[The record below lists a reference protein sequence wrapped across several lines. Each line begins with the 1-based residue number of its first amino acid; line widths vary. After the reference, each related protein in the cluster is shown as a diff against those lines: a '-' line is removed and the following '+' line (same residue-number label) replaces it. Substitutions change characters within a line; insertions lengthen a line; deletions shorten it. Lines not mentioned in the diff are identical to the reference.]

1 MKPQKTQI
9 AKAILIKKNGARGI
23 TFPDFRLSYR
33 TTQYSKQH
41 ITGTETDTQIA
52 ETKES
57 PVINPCIYGQL
68 IYNKGGKNIQRGKES
83 LQKLILG

>member
-1 MKPQKTQI
+1 MELEASHFLTSDYPTELHSTQNSILLAQKQTHTE
-9 AKAILIKKNGARGI
+9 I
-23 TFPDFRLSYR
+23 T
-33 TTQYSKQH
+33 
-41 ITGTETDTQIA
+41 

-83 LQKLILG
+83 LQKETGITGQLYVKK